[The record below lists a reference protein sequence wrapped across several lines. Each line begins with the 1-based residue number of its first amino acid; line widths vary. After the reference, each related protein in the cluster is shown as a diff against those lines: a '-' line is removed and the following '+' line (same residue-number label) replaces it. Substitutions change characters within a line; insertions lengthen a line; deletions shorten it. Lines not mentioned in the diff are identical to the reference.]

1 MAYLVAAAKRSDLE
15 TVRKST
21 PETWRRVRR
30 YNLPIQLA
38 LAAAEEVMTSSHDP
52 AVAAVISL
60 APCQP
65 GSADLY
71 RWGHVV
77 TSGMA
82 SGSLGDL
89 RMNPTQTLHAVDN
102 LAMSA
107 FAITYGNHADCLGL
121 GGAAGQAWCGLEA
134 VLERLDAAHDGD
146 GDDDIDD
153 KGDID
158 GYRAATVDE
167 VDEALLMAGDQD
179 STDEGSRGL
188 GIGLLF
194 SRDARPYAPLG
205 SFVRLIRIE
214 RKAQSSPT
222 KIQPHAATGLSDL
235 VTAIEAQ
242 EQGLLSYNVPGEQTD
257 GVSAVNIVVEISA

>member
-1 MAYLVAAAKRSDLE
+1 MMAYLVAAAKRSDLE
-15 TVRKST
+15 TVRKSS

-52 AVAAVISL
+52 AVAVVISL

-71 RWGHVV
+71 RWGQVV

-134 VLERLDAAHDGD
+134 VLERLDQARDGD
-146 GDDDIDD
+146 GNGDDV
-153 KGDID
+153 DID
-158 GYRAATVDE
+158 GYRTAKVDE

-179 STDEGSRGL
+179 STDEDSRGL
-188 GIGLLF
+188 GMALLF
-194 SRDARPYAPLG
+194 SRDARPYTPLG

-214 RKAQSSPT
+214 RKAQSSSA

-242 EQGLLSYNVPGEQTD
+242 KQGLLSYKVPGEQTD

>member
-15 TVRKST
+15 TIRKSA

-52 AVAAVISL
+52 SVAAVISL

-77 TSGMA
+77 TAGIA
-82 SGSLGDL
+82 RGSLGDL

-121 GGAAGQAWCGLEA
+121 GGAAGQAWGALEA
-134 VLERLDAAHDGD
+134 VLERLDETTDDEAGWGAAM
-146 GDDDIDD
+146 
-153 KGDID
+153 
-158 GYRAATVDE
+158 T
-167 VDEALLMAGDQD
+167 DEALVMAGDQD
-179 STDEGSRGL
+179 STDEDASGL
-188 GIGLLF
+188 GIALLF
-194 SRDARPYAPLG
+194 SKRPRPYAPLAG
-205 SFVRLIRIE
+205 FVRLLRIE
-214 RKAQSSPT
+214 RRAFASDT
-222 KIQPHAATGLSDL
+222 RAQPHAALGLAEL
-235 VTAIEAQ
+235 VRTIEDQ
-242 EQGLLSYNVPGEQTD
+242 KQGLLSYDVPAEQTD
-257 GVSAVNIVVEISA
+257 GVSAVSVVVEIST